1 MKMLEKNVNNRSLV
15 EIVSLEDLVPEDH
28 LLRKIDAAVDF
39 SRMISLNES
48 AAFLW
53 KEVEDKDFDAEMM
66 TSLLVDNYDIDRETA
81 QNDVTA
87 LLKSWSDAGIIEE

>member
-1 MKMLEKNVNNRSLV
+1 MKIKKGYTLRSLGQEFILIV
-15 EIVSLEDLVPEDH
+15 EGLEAE
-28 LLRKIDAAVDF
+28 VDF

-53 KEVEDKDFDAEMM
+53 KEVVDKDFDAEML

-81 QNDVTA
+81 QNDVAA
-87 LLKSWSDAGIIEE
+87 LLKSWSAAGIIEE

>member
-1 MKMLEKNVNNRSLV
+1 MKIKKGYTLRSLGQEFILIV
-15 EIVSLEDLVPEDH
+15 EGLEAE
-28 LLRKIDAAVDF
+28 VDF

-53 KEVEDKDFDAEMM
+53 KEVEGKDFDAEML

-81 QNDVTA
+81 QNDVAA
-87 LLKSWSDAGIIEE
+87 LLKSWSAAGIIEE

>member
-1 MKMLEKNVNNRSLV
+1 MKIKKGYTLRSLGKEFILIV
-15 EIVSLEDLVPEDH
+15 EGLEAE
-28 LLRKIDAAVDF
+28 VDF
-39 SRMISLNES
+39 SRMISMNES

-53 KEVEDKDFDAEMM
+53 KEVVDKDFDAEMM

>member
-1 MKMLEKNVNNRSLV
+1 MKIKKGYTLRSLGQEFILVV
-15 EIVSLEDLVPEDH
+15 EGLEAE
-28 LLRKIDAAVDF
+28 VDF

-53 KEVEDKDFDAEMM
+53 KEVEDKDFDAEML

-81 QNDVTA
+81 QNDVAA
-87 LLKSWSDAGIIEE
+87 LLKSWSAAGIIEE